1 MKRTVAILLSVSVLF
16 SGCASFV
23 NQRQF
28 IKTYEGPALS
38 FDKSAL
44 LKPSVGVDILSID
57 GDKSKYFTAIRA
69 GASNVDA
76 DISFV
81 PGAHQILVKYS
92 VGTSGGQITSK
103 NAFVVNFDAVAGH
116 RYILN
121 ASENVTRTSWSVQ
134 IIDVTNKPEQWCLWV
149 FGACMHDRFNQGPSK
164 PIPPEQIK

>member
-1 MKRTVAILLSVSVLF
+1 MKRTVVLLLLVSIFF

-28 IKTYEGPALS
+28 IKSYEGAALS

-44 LKPSVGVDILSID
+44 LKPSVGVVILSID

-69 GASNVDA
+69 GVSNVDA

-81 PGAHQILVKYS
+81 PGAHQILVRYS
-92 VGTSGGQITSK
+92 VATPNGQITSK
-103 NAFVVNFDAVAGH
+103 NELAVNFDAVAGH

-121 ASENVTRTSWSVQ
+121 ASENTTRTAWSAQ
-134 IIDVTNKPEQWCLWV
+134 IIDVTNKPELWCLWV
-149 FGACMHDRFNQGPSK
+149 YGACMHDRFNQGPSK